1 MNQHSLIKLL
11 AATAA
16 VVGLAFWVNV
26 GRNPE
31 PSGESNGGP
40 LIPGMKA
47 AVNDVQTLRIVGAG
61 DQTLATLNRTEKRW
75 TVAERAGYPA
85 DIEKVREYLLRL
97 ADSKLLEAKT
107 STESLYAK
115 LGVEDVKSAEAKG
128 SRIEIDGLKVPVKL
142 VVGNY
147 NAQAGGGTFV
157 RRNDEPQTWLAK
169 GTLIPE
175 KQAVN
180 WLDKALSDVP
190 SSRIKQVEITQ
201 AGSNL
206 RAHKQTPADA
216 NFQIDGVPKGRQLKS
231 AFEGNALAGVLS
243 GLRFDDV
250 RASEGFPIDAEN
262 ALVQTRFTGFDGLVI
277 EASSRS
283 DGEKMWVQFVA
294 RFDAALA
301 DAQILLEQ
309 EQAKADFDAATEAHE
324 AALAAAQPAGESA
337 AAAAAEAEP
346 AAAAEPP
353 VKPLALSDP
362 EKYRAERIEKIAQEV
377 AGLNARFAGWLF
389 QLAPYTY
396 SNMSRKLEDMLEPQK
411 VES

>member
-47 AVNDVQTLRIVGAG
+47 AVNDVQTLRIIGPG
-61 DQTLATLNRTEKRW
+61 DQTLVTLDRAEKNW
-75 TVAERAGYPA
+75 TVGERAGYPA

-97 ADSKLLEAKT
+97 ADSSLLEGKT

-115 LGVEDVKSAEAKG
+115 LGVEDVKSAEATG
-128 SRIEIDGLKVPVKL
+128 ARIELDGLKAPVKL

-157 RRNDEPQTWLAK
+157 RRNDEAQTWLAK

-180 WLDKALSDVP
+180 WLDKALADVP
-190 SSRIKQVEITQ
+190 SSRIKQVEVTQ
-201 AGSNL
+201 AGSTL

-216 NFQIDGVPKGRQLKS
+216 NFQIDGVPRGRQLKS

-250 RASEGFPIDAEN
+250 RASAGFPIDADN

-283 DGEKMWVQFVA
+283 DGDKIWVQFVA

-309 EQAKADFDAATEAHE
+309 QQAETDFEAATKAHKE
-324 AALAAAQPAGESA
+324 SLAAANPAGEAGADAEAESESA
-337 AAAAAEAEP
+337 AAP
-346 AAAAEPP
+346 EPP

-362 EKYRAERIEKIAQEV
+362 EKYRAERIGKIEQEV
-377 AGLNARFAGWLF
+377 AGLNARFGGWLF

-396 SNMSRKLEDMLEPQK
+396 SNMSRKLEDMLEPEK
-411 VES
+411 IES